1 MMNRLWNPAAWL
13 AILAVIT
20 MSCSTTINV
29 IPQDYSRIDPSN
41 MFRIITVDDHTYEA
55 TNLVIKDDV
64 ATFISD
70 KQAMTMPVEQIR
82 LIQQVN
88 DNEILTGTIVIGL
101 ALVMVGGIFLLLNA
115 D

>member
-55 TNLVIKDDV
+55 TNLVVKDNV
-64 ATFISD
+64 ATFSWSRRTRSRP
-70 KQAMTMPVEQIR
+70 AR
-82 LIQQVN
+82 WR
-88 DNEILTGTIVIGL
+88 
-101 ALVMVGGIFLLLNA
+101 A
-115 D
+115 